1 MRASYILPDK
11 DYQSE
16 VKLGLLTTDV
26 RFPSDDCHHPQKFK
40 SLLTKEITR
49 TNEAIEYSTY
59 DQASLWL
66 RLLNFVGIGLDRG
79 QQASLTVRA
88 DSIKTTTVVK
98 PTDAF
103 NSLWNQET
111 VQRMGSV
118 AGMAQPGSGI
128 VTATEKQ
135 PEEQGRDVLVGVV
148 VSGSLQYVLPT
159 YRHNLQLKP
168 REVT

>member
-59 DQASLWL
+59 DQESLWL

-118 AGMAQPGSGI
+118 A
-128 VTATEKQ
+128 ATEKQ